1 MTGES
6 WWKSKRY
13 WIRGGIIGFG
23 ISVLATLVVILSFHT
38 KCIEAPSCSD
48 YIAFFQK
55 VFIVFG
61 PIGTL
66 IGVVIGFVT
75 DRIKSKSSY

>member
-1 MTGES
+1 MTMRD
-6 WWKSKRY
+6 WWKSKQY
-13 WIRGGIIGFG
+13 WIRGGIIGLG
-23 ISVLATLVVILSFHT
+23 MSILITLAVILSFHT

-61 PIGTL
+61 PIG
-66 IGVVIGFVT
+66 IFAGAVIGFVV
-75 DRIKSKSSY
+75 DKIKKTFL